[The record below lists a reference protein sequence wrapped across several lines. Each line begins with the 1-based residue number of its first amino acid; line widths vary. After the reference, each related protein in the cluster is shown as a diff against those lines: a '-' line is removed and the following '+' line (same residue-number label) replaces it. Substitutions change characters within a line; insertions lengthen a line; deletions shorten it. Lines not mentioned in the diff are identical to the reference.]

1 MAGASKLRISNS
13 DSIEEESSATAGEPD
28 QETGAE
34 EITDE
39 FYKTTLQSRRLRPE
53 QKMELE
59 IVIRIQAQEEAET
72 EEAQEVAAQQ
82 ARMVYVCEGC
92 GLQFFGILEF
102 AEHDEETQHM
112 TNRGK
117 KVVIT
122 GHT

>member
-1 MAGASKLRISNS
+1 MAGTSRLRLS
-13 DSIEEESSATAGEPD
+13 DADPVDESSSPIVEESDP
-28 QETGAE
+28 ETRVE
-34 EITDE
+34 EVVDE
-39 FYKTTLQSRRLRPE
+39 FYKTILDSKRLRAE
-53 QKMELE
+53 QKQELE

-72 EEAQEVAAQQ
+72 EEAQELAAQQ

-102 AEHDEETQHM
+102 AEHDEESRHM

-122 GHT
+122 GHL